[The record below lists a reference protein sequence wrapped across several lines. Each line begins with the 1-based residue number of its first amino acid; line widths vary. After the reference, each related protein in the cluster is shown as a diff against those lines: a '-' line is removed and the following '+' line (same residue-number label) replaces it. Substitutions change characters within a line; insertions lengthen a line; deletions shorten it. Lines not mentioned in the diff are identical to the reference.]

1 MSRAPGL
8 GVAAGV
14 ALAAAAPF
22 VVTNHYL
29 FHLLIIAVIWS
40 ILATSL
46 NLVLGYTGL
55 LSLAHGAFFGLGAYC
70 SALLVTKAGWNFW
83 ATVPAA
89 MALAAAFGV
98 LLGLLTL
105 RLSGHYFAISTL
117 SFGIVVSVV
126 LEKWDDLTE
135 GPRGI
140 SSIPAPTPVHLPG
153 LGTLGFEGN
162 VAKYYLCVAALGLCL
177 LFTWRLV
184 HSPTGRALGA
194 VRQNELLASCLG
206 VDLVRYKLL
215 AFAVSAAMAGLAGV
229 LYGTYITYI
238 SPADAGLWNG
248 FYAVMYIVIGGLG
261 TFWGPTVGAFF
272 LVILPEMLRRFD
284 DYRLLLLGILLI
296 LTITFLPQGIVG
308 GLAGLRRRLPAPR
321 RRAAPSS

>member
-1 MSRAPGL
+1 MSGRAWL
-8 GVAAGV
+8 VVLTAVAA
-14 ALAAAAPF
+14 ALPF
-22 VVTNHYL
+22 GVTNQYL
-29 FHLLIIAVIWS
+29 FHLVVIAVIWS

-83 ATVPAA
+83 VTIPPA
-89 MALAAAFGV
+89 MAIAAVFGI

-117 SFGIVVSVV
+117 SFGIVVSLV

-140 SSIPAPTPVHLPG
+140 SSIPAPTPIELPG
-153 LGTLGFEGN
+153 LGQIGFESN
-162 VAKYYLCVAALGLCL
+162 VAKYYLSVAVLALCL
-177 LFTWRLV
+177 LFVWRLV
-184 HSPTGRALGA
+184 HSPIGRALGA
-194 VRQNELLASCLG
+194 IKQNELLASCLG
-206 VDLVRYKLL
+206 VNLVYYKLF

-229 LYGTYITYI
+229 LYSVYITYI
-238 SPADAGLWNG
+238 SPIDAGLWNG

-272 LVILPEMLRRFD
+272 LVTLPELLRRFD

-296 LTITFLPQGIVG
+296 LTITFLPQGLVG
-308 GLAGLRRRLPAPR
+308 TLAGRRWRRLGAQ
-321 RRAAPSS
+321 

>member
-1 MSRAPGL
+1 MRQIAPWL
-8 GVAAGV
+8 ACGVV
-14 ALAAAAPF
+14 ALALPF
-22 VVTNHYL
+22 VVTNSYL

-70 SALLVTKAGWNFW
+70 SALLVTKAEWNFW
-83 ATVPAA
+83 ATIPPA
-89 MALAAAFGV
+89 MALAALFGA

-117 SFGIVVSVV
+117 SFGIVVSLV

-140 SSIPAPTPVHLPG
+140 SSIPAPTPINLFGWGEVE
-153 LGTLGFEGN
+153 FESN
-162 VAKYYLCVAALGLCL
+162 TAKYYLAVATLALCL

-184 HSPTGRALGA
+184 RSPVGRALEA
-194 VRQNELLASCLG
+194 IRQNELLASCLG
-206 VDLVRYKLL
+206 INVVFYKLL
-215 AFAVSAAMAGLAGV
+215 AFSLSAAMAGLAGV
-229 LYGTYITYI
+229 LYSVYITYI
-238 SPADAGLWNG
+238 NPIDAGLWNG
-248 FYAVMYIVIGGLG
+248 FYAVMYIVIGGMG
-261 TFWGPTVGAFF
+261 TFGGPVVGTLF
-272 LVILPEMLRRFD
+272 LVTLPELLRMFQ

-296 LTITFLPQGIVG
+296 LTMTFLPQGIVG
-308 GLAGLRRRLPAPR
+308 GFSKLHRRWAER
-321 RRAAPSS
+321 